1 MKIMKIIKKAVF
13 IFAATLFLCSCKEN
27 SPLSDV
33 ELNNPG
39 LVSPEITL
47 SKHKNEL
54 GITNTSLK
62 VYLNDKNN
70 NSINLLKGSIELNNQ
85 PLGVHTEIS
94 GAPYYSFDNIQL
106 VPKRKYQFD
115 IKMADDKVYPCSIY
129 SPEKSIGE
137 FDVPEYHDRNTSLI
151 VSWDKINIDDTE
163 CLIEIEGELGS
174 EEIVLSTSQ
183 MKAGTCF
190 ITPALFNI
198 VNKGEMQKDVL
209 ITLRSINYGK
219 VDPRFNGGS
228 IKIIESVSRQVSL
241 GDGDFTKEDEKDY
254 EAYRPK

>member
-1 MKIMKIIKKAVF
+1 MKIIKKAVF

-94 GAPYYSFDNIQL
+94 GAPY
-106 VPKRKYQFD
+106 
-115 IKMADDKVYPCSIY
+115 
-129 SPEKSIGE
+129 
-137 FDVPEYHDRNTSLI
+137 
-151 VSWDKINIDDTE
+151 
-163 CLIEIEGELGS
+163 
-174 EEIVLSTSQ
+174 
-183 MKAGTCF
+183 
-190 ITPALFNI
+190 
-198 VNKGEMQKDVL
+198 
-209 ITLRSINYGK
+209 
-219 VDPRFNGGS
+219 
-228 IKIIESVSRQVSL
+228 
-241 GDGDFTKEDEKDY
+241 
-254 EAYRPK
+254 